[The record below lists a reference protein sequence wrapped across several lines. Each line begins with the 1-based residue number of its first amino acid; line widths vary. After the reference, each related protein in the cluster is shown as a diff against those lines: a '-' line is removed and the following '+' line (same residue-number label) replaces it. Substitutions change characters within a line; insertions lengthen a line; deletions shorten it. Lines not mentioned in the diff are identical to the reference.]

1 MPRTDPEHD
10 LLRAVGTR
18 LHEARR
24 ARHLTQEALSE
35 LVGVDPQTVQRA
47 EAGRVS
53 LSLPRLKAL
62 ADALGVTLADVFG
75 DTPGV
80 PDAPWDPSEAALV
93 ALYRRIPEDRRELA
107 MRVLSE
113 FAR

>member
-1 MPRTDPEHD
+1 MTPTDHDHD

-18 LHEARR
+18 IREARL
-24 ARHLTQEALSE
+24 ARRLTQDALSE
-35 LVGVDPQTVQRA
+35 LIGVDPQTIQRA

-53 LSLPRLKAL
+53 LSLPHLKAL
-62 ADALGVTLADVFG
+62 ADALGVSLADVFG
-75 DTPGV
+75 EAPGV
-80 PDAPWDPSEAALV
+80 PDAPWDPSEAAFV
-93 ALYRRIPEDRRELA
+93 AVFRRIPADRRDLA